1 MKIRRILSFF
11 VATTILVTALM
22 GTMTVL
28 AETPEWDLG
37 DGGIKA
43 TLDDN
48 GVFTVTGKGAMPEY
62 TSAGDTCPYND
73 EKSEITS
80 IVISSDNDSDIK
92 SIGNFNF
99 SNCTSLK
106 SADIADTVTSIGASA
121 FFGCTNATI
130 DIKGTLEK
138 DNIGTS
144 AFGTSG
150 SYVKKII
157 VHSQETLDAVRS
169 KTGNGKA
176 DVELQADAGSLKK
189 ELQDLINTTKETHKQ
204 EDYTADTYKTLSEA
218 LTKADNLVSQ
228 ASPSTEEIQNAMKAI
243 NDAIG
248 KLVTV
253 VEGLKKEL
261 QTAITDAG
269 KIVTTTYTT
278 SSVAALN
285 KAIEDAKT
293 AITKSEVTKDELTK
307 AKTALEAASK
317 VDETGLAET
326 GLKVKASIED
336 LQRIDNA
343 ISNAKQSGEGYTEES
358 YARYRKVVDKLL
370 ELNGKTDDI
379 TDAQIDAVIAEL
391 EEAEKQLVLDFT
403 DFEKIR
409 AKAEVYLLDEFIKSN
424 YTDDSISTL
433 NGAVDIAEEKLKMA
447 TTPQDVKT
455 EIDKIKKAIES
466 LEKKQIEPQTIN
478 NPQPSSNT
486 PISTTAQP
494 TINGPQPTEDKIIK
508 NRKGIKVKS
517 KKRKITIKLNRKKK
531 CKYLIKIFNNK
542 NKNIA
547 KNPVTQG
554 STSKKLVTTYKKIKK
569 GKYLVQIYEV
579 KANKAMNKISNVQC
593 IYADYKKVK

>member
-1 MKIRRILSFF
+1 
-11 VATTILVTALM
+11 
-22 GTMTVL
+22 
-28 AETPEWDLG
+28 
-37 DGGIKA
+37 
-43 TLDDN
+43 
-48 GVFTVTGKGAMPEY
+48 
-62 TSAGDTCPYND
+62 
-73 EKSEITS
+73 
-80 IVISSDNDSDIK
+80 
-92 SIGNFNF
+92 
-99 SNCTSLK
+99 
-106 SADIADTVTSIGASA
+106 
-121 FFGCTNATI
+121 
-130 DIKGTLEK
+130 
-138 DNIGTS
+138 
-144 AFGTSG
+144 
-150 SYVKKII
+150 
-157 VHSQETLDAVRS
+157 
-169 KTGNGKA
+169 
-176 DVELQADAGSLKK
+176 
-189 ELQDLINTTKETHKQ
+189 
-204 EDYTADTYKTLSEA
+204 
-218 LTKADNLVSQ
+218 
-228 ASPSTEEIQNAMKAI
+228 MKAI

-285 KAIEDAKT
+285 KAIEDSKT
-293 AITKSEVTKDELTK
+293 AIAKSEVTKDELTK

-403 DFEKIR
+403 DFEKVR

-494 TINGPQPTEDKIIK
+494 TINGSQPTEDKIIK